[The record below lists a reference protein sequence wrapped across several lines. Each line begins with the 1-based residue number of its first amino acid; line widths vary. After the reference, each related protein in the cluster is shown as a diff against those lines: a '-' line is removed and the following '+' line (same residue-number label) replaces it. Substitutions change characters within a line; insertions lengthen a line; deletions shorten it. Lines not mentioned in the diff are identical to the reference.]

1 LLPEQEGAAMISA
14 GLSIRE
20 YGGYVFVN
28 LHGELDVGDAARVA
42 DALTAVASRNPR
54 IIVDLAALVFIDC
67 CAVGELSRVRAR
79 ARHAGGDLLLAAPCG
94 QVRRILTLTAMTGVF
109 PVCASL
115 AEAVRIAGCSRA
127 PCRRPAA
134 TVSSARCPGHPRHP
148 HRNQRAGR
156 RHPGRAAALSGSGRA
171 RTRPD
176 HAMQLTRKD

>member
-1 LLPEQEGAAMISA
+1 MISA

-28 LHGELDVGDAARVA
+28 LHGELDVSDAASVA
-42 DALTAVASRNPR
+42 DALTAVAFRNPR

-67 CAVGELSRVRAR
+67 CA
-79 ARHAGGDLLLAAPCG
+79 
-94 QVRRILTLTAMTGVF
+94 
-109 PVCASL
+109 
-115 AEAVRIAGCSRA
+115 
-127 PCRRPAA
+127 PCRGPAA

-148 HRNQRAGR
+148 HRRNQRAGR